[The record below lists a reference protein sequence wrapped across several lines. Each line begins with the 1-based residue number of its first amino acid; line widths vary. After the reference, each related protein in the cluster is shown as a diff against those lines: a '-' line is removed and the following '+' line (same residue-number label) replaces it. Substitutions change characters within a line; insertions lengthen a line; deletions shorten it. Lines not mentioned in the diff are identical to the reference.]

1 MHTFDSLT
9 ADLAAAGFRHDDTV
23 IVHSSMKSIG
33 PVAGGAET
41 VLDVFIDY
49 FGRTGLIVFPSLS
62 HNAVNAE
69 HPRFDVRT
77 TPTSVGILPTLF
89 LRRPGV
95 IRSLH
100 PTHSL
105 AAYGPDAAAFT
116 AGHERFDSPCDR
128 RSPWGRLY
136 DRHGKILFLG
146 VSIRCN
152 TFLHGVEERLPVPG
166 MLTES
171 HQPLEVVDAEGRV
184 IPVPSR
190 RHVGGHSR
198 FYNKLEKEY
207 REGGAMRDGRFGDAP
222 CVIGDCRK
230 IAEITLAALK
240 TDPFLFTAE
249 GR

>member
-1 MHTFDSLT
+1 MHNFSSLS
-9 ADLAAAGFRHDDTV
+9 ADLANAGFQHNDTL

-33 PVAGGAET
+33 PVEGGAET

-49 FGRTGLIVFPSLS
+49 FGRTGLIVFPTLS
-62 HNAVNAE
+62 HNYVNAE
-69 HPRFDVRT
+69 QPRFDVKA
-77 TPTSVGILPTLF
+77 TPTSVGILPSLF

-105 AAYGPDAAAFT
+105 AAFGPDAAKFV
-116 AGHERFDSPCDR
+116 AGHEKFDSPCAR
-128 RSPWGRLY
+128 NSPWGKLY

-146 VSIRCN
+146 TSICCN
-152 TFLHGVEERLPVPG
+152 TFLHGVEEWLPVPG
-166 MLTES
+166 MLTEL

-198 FYNKLEKEY
+198 FYMKLEKEY
-207 REGGAMRDGRFGDAP
+207 RDGGAMRDARFGDAA
-222 CVIGDCRK
+222 CVIGDCRR
-230 IAEITLAALK
+230 IGDITLAALK
-240 TDPFLFTAE
+240 VNPFLFTAE
-249 GR
+249 GH